1 MTVAQEAVA
10 NAALEVQAA
19 ASAPQIILD
28 PFEGERIDVTG
39 WDDGE
44 VLDALAQWD
53 NLHKRYA
60 EKFREAE
67 ASCKR
72 ILEARIRARGAK
84 GIPHPDYECELE
96 PEYGP
101 VLTDLIALRE
111 AAKLLK
117 PDEAAKVIRHVPAFQ
132 PPAIPEH
139 DEPGAAV
146 SIAALKKRY
155 AGSRVAAVLERGYSK
170 PLIGSRFVFRRVK
183 SAPKP
188 VEAIE
193 GAA

>member
-10 NAALEVQAA
+10 NAALEKMAA
-19 ASAPQIILD
+19 ASSPQVILD
-28 PFEGERIDVTG
+28 PFEGEQIDVTG

-53 NLHKRYA
+53 DLHKRYA

-96 PEYGP
+96 PEYGG
-101 VLTDLIALRE
+101 VITDLAALRE

-117 PDEAAKVIRHVPAFQ
+117 ADEAAKVIRHVPEFR
-132 PPAIPEH
+132 PAPVAAH

-155 AGSRVAAVLERGYSK
+155 AGSQVAVLLERGYSK
-170 PLIGSRFVFRRVK
+170 PLIGTRFVFRRVK
-183 SAPKP
+183 SAPKT
-188 VEAIE
+188 VAQIE
-193 GAA
+193 GGQ